1 MKGGDNMADKYVSC
15 QINLEAKDKEGVMCL
30 AAIKGCKF
38 SEYVRNLVHADV
50 KKNADKIADYKKK
63 LAELNAE

>member
-1 MKGGDNMADKYVSC
+1 MADKYVSC
-15 QINLEAKDKEGVMCL
+15 QINLEAKDKEGATCL